1 MLTIPT
7 LSTAMVLAGVG
18 LLAFVAYRLG
28 FPKSYITYW
37 SQAAKADSDVSS
49 KRAVFIHGAFFGATV
64 IALVLWHAD
73 WKFNQESL
81 SAFETF
87 LYMTVGGLVGG
98 GIVDIIAARMRG
110 KTEPKP

>member
-1 MLTIPT
+1 MFTTPS
-7 LSTAMVLAGVG
+7 LSTALALAGAG

-28 FPKSYITYW
+28 LPRAYIAYW

-49 KRAVFIHGAFFGATV
+49 KRAVFIHGAFFGAIIIATV
-64 IALVLWHAD
+64 LRKAD

-87 LYMTVGGLVGG
+87 LYMTLGGLVGG
-98 GIVDIIAARMRG
+98 GIVDIVAAKMRG
-110 KTEPKP
+110 KVEPK